1 MRRKNQY
8 SHISMLLKLINDGP
22 ILNKQSL
29 MRDII
34 PILRLDIKYPYLH
47 GIILGWLHMQRFNI
61 ECREESQRYITI
73 RLMVA

>member
-1 MRRKNQY
+1 
-8 SHISMLLKLINDGP
+8 
-22 ILNKQSL
+22 

-47 GIILGWLHMQRFNI
+47 GIILGWLHMQRFKI
-61 ECREESQRYITI
+61 ECKEESQRYITI